1 MNQAT
6 ERFLN
11 FTNIAQMNVLKMV
24 RLQSCLKVLPFV
36 IGFIVTLI
44 FFFVI
49 FDHFEIEINDDL
61 RLGII
66 LIALIVGGFI
76 HLWKMGRLHQGHFS
90 TVIGI
95 IFIIVAVV
103 LLYGVASFAY
113 TDEDGQIQMKEKL
126 WNLTPQQSGVFVL
139 VGVLGVFALI
149 TGIKLALVN
158 QYFWGRR

>member
-1 MNQAT
+1 MNQVT

-11 FTNIAQMNVLKMV
+11 FMNIAQMNVLKMV
-24 RLQSCLKVLPFV
+24 SFKSCLSALPFL
-36 IGFIVTLI
+36 IGFLVTLI

-49 FDHFEIEINDDL
+49 FAHFEIEINDDL
-61 RLGII
+61 TLGII
-66 LIALIVGGFI
+66 LISLIVGGFI

-90 TVIGI
+90 TVVGV
-95 IFIIVAVV
+95 IFIIVALV
-103 LLYGVASFAY
+103 LLYGVVSFAY

-139 VGVLGVFALI
+139 VGVLGVFSLV
-149 TGIKLALVN
+149 TGIKLALQN